1 MEKANNNKPC
11 SECGSTQKQGLE
23 YLVVGTGGVG
33 GNIAAFLWLA
43 DKKVT
48 CIARG
53 EHLNAIINEGLKLKS
68 TLKGQHNIPI
78 HACNAEDYSG
88 KADVIFV
95 CVKGYSID
103 SITEL
108 IKKAAHK
115 NTIVIPILNVYGT
128 GPKLQKMIPD
138 VTVLDGCIY
147 IVGFFRLRRNNS
159 NG

>member
-1 MEKANNNKPC
+1 MWKHTKTRIRISRSRYRRC
-11 SECGSTQKQGLE
+11 RWKYSS
-23 YLVVGTGGVG
+23 
-33 GNIAAFLWLA
+33 FLWLA

-48 CIARG
+48 YVLPEG
-53 EHLNAIINEGLKLKS
+53 KHLNAIINEGLKLKS

-95 CVKGYSID
+95 RKGYSID

-115 NTIVIPILNVYGT
+115 NTHRYSHFERTEQVQNYKNDSRDVNV
-128 GPKLQKMIPD
+128 
-138 VTVLDGCIY
+138 
-147 IVGFFRLRRNNS
+147 
-159 NG
+159 